1 MKKKQQEKVI
11 AQQIVM
17 RGRPPKY
24 QPRIVIKTT
33 PVKGAKGGKAVK
45 RGRPPK
51 AKVETRV
58 IRKRE
63 SIIREVVEDFSSFKL
78 TGTLRD
84 QVKELA
90 HERENQKFELLKL
103 KREYE
108 LIKKKN
114 EGLEQIEK
122 HFFNGQS
129 KVPISGVTNA
139 LKEEIRRLMDIVT
152 TQEEIIKKEPFMTS
166 RVPFIQKPS
175 IIKSK
180 NPLKLA
186 KNFLKFQKELRAY
199 ERKVLDT
206 AQIPFHLTIEKNG
219 EELHLD
225 KGGDKSYKSEFIKE
239 HNSFVEVGEKLKR
252 FYYLADIPAYL
263 SPYIFFRLLTSSL
276 PFTLSIFIEP
286 SPSSELLKKARQR
299 LSVLEVQQGEK
310 LKKSN
315 IRDQKID
322 KNIEEVSSFIDELI
336 HEAEKGIIY
345 SLYLQLEAQDEKELA
360 SLHKQLQN
368 LTGSMEL
375 TFNQYTF
382 GQKKAFRNFIPFNQD
397 HLKEN
402 RILQSTAA
410 SYLLPFV
417 SKQLQDPHGIFMGIN
432 AYNNSLVFID
442 PFTSRNN
449 NVNIFGVSGS
459 GKSVTAKILM
469 NRLYMRGVQ
478 IIVIDPEGEYVN
490 LAKSLGGEVI
500 QFSREN
506 GINPFYIQSS
516 KENDILDHIS
526 TLKTFFKFF
535 IPPSHYDGSLLDEKL
550 IELYDNGTPHFD
562 NLLKLLKKSSMKQDL
577 SVLSTGSL
585 RGVFNSNRKLELDSD
600 IIVLDL
606 HDLKKD
612 EKRDPAM
619 YLLTSLIWNLVNKNN
634 TRRRMLFIDEA
645 HKLLV
650 DPEVAIFYRELVKQ
664 ARKRNVGVVSVT
676 QDVEDFLHNEYG
688 KAIITNSE
696 TKILLKQ
703 SYAALNE
710 IGTIYPMTD
719 EEKQQLG
726 HLEIGEVVLF
736 REGEHIRLNIAV
748 LPFEKPLVTTN
759 LE

>member
-1 MKKKQQEKVI
+1 MRTKQTVNLNTENLVVKRG
-11 AQQIVM
+11 
-17 RGRPPKY
+17 RGRPPK
-24 QPRIVIKTT
+24 ISV
-33 PVKGAKGGKAVK
+33 PVVVKPATK

-51 AKVETRV
+51 SNDAVLVKPQLNV
-58 IRKRE
+58 IRKRAPITKE
-63 SIIREVVEDFSSFKL
+63 IVENFNSFRM
-78 TGTLRD
+78 TGVLKE
-84 QVKELA
+84 QVQLLE
-90 HERENQKFELLKL
+90 HQRNYEENELLKL
-103 KREYE
+103 KQEYE
-108 LIKKKN
+108 LIKKRN
-114 EGLEQIEK
+114 EGLQTIEK
-122 HFFNGQS
+122 HFFNGES
-129 KVPISGVTNA
+129 KIPHTAVTDA
-139 LKEEIRRLMDIVT
+139 LKQEIKRLMCIVT
-152 TQEEIIKKEPFMTS
+152 TQEEIIKKEPFMTT
-166 RVPFIQKPS
+166 RVPLIQKPTLVRTKHP
-175 IIKSK
+175 IK
-180 NPLKLA
+180 LV
-186 KNFLKFQKELRAY
+186 KNFFKFQKELKEYQKA
-199 ERKVLDT
+199 VLNSS
-206 AQIPFHLTIEKNG
+206 QVPFHLTLEKNG
-219 EELHLD
+219 ENLILD
-225 KGGDKSYKSEFIKE
+225 TDADKSYKSEYIKE
-239 HNSFVEVGEKLKR
+239 KNSYIEVGEKLKR

-299 LSVLEVQQGEK
+299 QSVLEVQQNERQ
-310 LKKSN
+310 KSGK
-315 IRDQKID
+315 IRDQQID
-322 KNIEEVSSFIDELI
+322 KNIEEVTSFIDELI
-336 HEAEKGIIY
+336 HEAEKGVVY
-345 SLYLQLEAQDEKELA
+345 SLYLQLEAEDEKELA
-360 SLHKQLQN
+360 TLHKQLQN
-368 LTGSMEL
+368 LTSSMDL

-382 GQKKAFRNFIPFNQD
+382 GQKKAFKNFLPFTQD
-397 HLKEN
+397 HLQEN
-402 RILQSTAA
+402 RILQSTAV

-417 SKQLQDPHGIFMGIN
+417 SKQLQDPKGIFMGVN
-432 AYNNSLVFID
+432 TYNNSLVFVD

-459 GKSVTAKILM
+459 GKSVTAKVLM

-478 IIVIDPEGEYVN
+478 IIVIDPEGEYVS
-490 LAKSLGGEVI
+490 LAKALGGEVI

-535 IPPSHYDGSLLDEKL
+535 IPQSHYDGSLLDEKL

-562 NLLKLLKKSSMKQDL
+562 NLLKLLMKSPMKQDL

-676 QDVEDFLHNEYG
+676 QDAEDFLHNEYG

-703 SYAALNE
+703 SYAALSE

-719 EEKQQLG
+719 EERQQLG
-726 HLEIGEVVLF
+726 HLEIGEVFLF
-736 REGEHIRLNIAV
+736 REGEHIRLNVAV
-748 LPFEKPLVTTN
+748 LPFEKPLVFTN

>member
-1 MKKKQQEKVI
+1 MRKKTVTKKALPARESKKIVKESLVRVKKKPVQKVI
-11 AQQIVM
+11 RRQV
-17 RGRPPKY
+17 RKY
-24 QPRIVIKTT
+24 I
-33 PVKGAKGGKAVK
+33 
-45 RGRPPK
+45 
-51 AKVETRV
+51 
-58 IRKRE
+58 
-63 SIIREVVEDFSSFKL
+63 
-78 TGTLRD
+78 
-84 QVKELA
+84 VKEIIENVDNLRLTSTVA
-90 HERENQKFELLKL
+90 DHLNDLEYEKENQTYELLKL

-108 LIKKKN
+108 LIKKRN
-114 EGLEQIEK
+114 SGLQKIEE
-122 HFFNGQS
+122 HFFNGKS
-129 KVPISGVTNA
+129 KVPYNSATRV
-139 LKEEIRRLMDIVT
+139 LKQEIKRLMGIVT
-152 TQEEIIKKEPFMTS
+152 SQAEIIQKQPMNGIS
-166 RVPFIQKPS
+166 SLQKPRLV
-175 IIKSK
+175 KSH
-180 NPLKLA
+180 NPLTLT

-199 ERKVLDT
+199 EKSVLNSKNSD
-206 AQIPFHLTIEKNG
+206 IHLNLQTDGDEIYI
-219 EELHLD
+219 D
-225 KGGDKSYKSEFIKE
+225 KATDKSYKSEFLKE
-239 HNSFVEVGEKLKR
+239 HNSHLQVGEKLRR

-276 PFTLSIFIEP
+276 PFTLSIFIES

-299 LSVLEVQQGEK
+299 LSVLEMQQNDRS
-310 LKKSN
+310 KSGKS
-315 IRDQKID
+315 RDQQID
-322 KNIEEVSSFIDELI
+322 KNIEEVSTFIDELV
-336 HEAEKGIIY
+336 HETEKGIIY
-345 SLYLQLEAQDEKELA
+345 SLYLQLEAEDEKQLSA
-360 SLHKQLQN
+360 LHKQLQN
-368 LTGSMEL
+368 TASSMDL

-382 GQKKAFRNFIPFNQD
+382 GQKKAFKNFLPFAED
-397 HLKEN
+397 HVKEN

-410 SYLLPFV
+410 SYLMPFV
-417 SKQLQDPHGIFMGIN
+417 SKQLQDPKGIFLGVN

-449 NVNIFGVSGS
+449 NINIFGVSGS
-459 GKSVTAKILM
+459 GKSVTSKILM

-478 IIVIDPEGEYVN
+478 IIVIDPEGEYVD

-506 GINPFYIQSS
+506 GINPFYINSS
-516 KENDILDHIS
+516 RENDILDHIS

-535 IPPSHYDGSLLDEKL
+535 IPPNHYNGSVLDEKL

-562 NLLKLLKKSSMKQDL
+562 NLLTLLGKDPMRKDL

-585 RGVFNSNRKLELDSD
+585 RGVFNSTRKLELDSD

-634 TRRRMLFIDEA
+634 QRKRALLIDEA

-650 DPEVAIFYRELVKQ
+650 DPEVAVFYRELVKQ
-664 ARKRNVGVVSVT
+664 ARKRNVGVISVT

-703 SYAALNE
+703 SYAALSE

-726 HLEIGEVVLF
+726 HLGIGEVVLF
-736 REGEHIRLNIAV
+736 REGEHIRLNVVV
-748 LPFEKPLVTTN
+748 LPFEQQLVSTTPD
-759 LE
+759 